1 MKVIVGMS
9 GGVDSSVTAY
19 LLKNQGYDVE
29 GVSFILEE
37 RRIASA
43 SSTSCCSEES
53 LLDAKKSAEKTGI
66 KHSMMSLRTEFFEHV
81 ISPFIEAYSKGITPN
96 PCILCNEHIKFAFL
110 QKIADDRGAEFIST
124 GHYARVK
131 RKEECGMRSSEWK
144 NYDPLLLK
152 GIDERKDQS
161 YVLYVLKKKELKRLI
176 LPLGNMRKEDVREI
190 ARELELPSAKRP
202 ESQEICFVGDK
213 DYPGFFEGLTE
224 GSEGPIVDIE
234 TNRVLGKHKGIH
246 LYTIGQRKRLGIATG
261 NPLYVTRID
270 PVENTIYV
278 GTKEAAM
285 MKEFFVEN
293 LNWLISPQTE
303 AGFKATVK
311 VRSMMKDQPAEI
323 SFAGNGTIRVEYDEP
338 QWAPAPGQSA
348 VFYNGDIVI
357 GGGIIS
363 RTNNQCP
370 VIGM

>member
-19 LLKNQGYDVE
+19 LLKKQGYEVE

-53 LLDAKKSAEKTGI
+53 LLDAKKSAEKIGI
-66 KHSMMSLRTEFFEHV
+66 KHSTMSLRTEFFEHV

-96 PCILCNEHIKFAFL
+96 PCILCNEHIKFAYL
-110 QKIADDRGAEFIST
+110 LKIADEKGAKFIST
-124 GHYARVK
+124 GHYARVE
-131 RKEECGMRSSEWK
+131 RNAEWK
-144 NYDPLLLK
+144 NSAPLLLK
-152 GIDERKDQS
+152 GIDEKKDQS
-161 YVLYVLKKKELKRLI
+161 YVLYVLKKKELKRLL
-176 LPLGNMRKEDVREI
+176 LPLGNMRKKDVREI

-213 DYPGFFEGLTE
+213 DYPGFVEGLIE
-224 GSEGPIVDIE
+224 DREGPVIDIE
-234 TNRVLGKHKGIH
+234 TDRVLGRHKGIH

-261 NPLYVTRID
+261 RPLYVTRID
-270 PVENTIYV
+270 PVENAIYV
-278 GTKEAAM
+278 GRKEAAM
-285 MKEFFVEN
+285 IKEFFVEN

-303 AGFKATVK
+303 AAFKATVR
-311 VRSMMKDQPAEI
+311 VRSMMNDQPAEI
-323 SFAGNGTIRVEYDEP
+323 SFAGNGTIRVKYDAP

-348 VFYNGDIVI
+348 VLYNDDVVI

-363 RTNNQCP
+363 VTNSQHP
-370 VIGM
+370 V